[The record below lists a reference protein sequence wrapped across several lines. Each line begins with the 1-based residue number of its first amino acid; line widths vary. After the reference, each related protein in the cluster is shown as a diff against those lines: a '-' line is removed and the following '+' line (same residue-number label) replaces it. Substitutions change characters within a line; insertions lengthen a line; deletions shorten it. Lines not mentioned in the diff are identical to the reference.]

1 MAEYIE
7 REALLQDIEA
17 AVCFMVKTGTISAE
31 MRGANKIIDRIKCAP
46 AADVEPV
53 VRCKDCAVWS
63 PPLEGTSSLTQMG
76 KCEYTGYAAEADDYC
91 SFADFICGERNND
104 ETAILKQALD
114 TYGAEAQ
121 TLMRFE
127 EMAELQKEL
136 VKHERGADNVPHIA
150 EEIADVQIMLDQMTL
165 LFDCAGAVQSLH
177 SAKVARLAKRLDAEQ
192 SAACADAGEEVR

>member
-17 AVCFMVKTGTISAE
+17 AVCFMVKTGTICPE
-31 MRGANKIIDRIKCAP
+31 IRCVNKILARIKCAP

-121 TLMRFE
+121 TLMMFE
-127 EMAELQKEL
+127 EMSELQKEL
-136 VKHERGADNVPHIA
+136 CKHARGADNRENIA
-150 EEIADVQIMLDQMTL
+150 EEIADVLIMLDQMMIL
-165 LFDCAGAVQSLH
+165 HDCAGAVAEYRH
-177 SAKVARLAKRLDAEQ
+177 RKITRLAERLKEDKR
-192 SAACADAGEEVR
+192 

>member
-7 REALLQDIEA
+7 RGRLIDDLTLLAKYQ
-17 AVCFMVKTGTISAE
+17 TGERQQGILGVI
-31 MRGANKIIDRIKCAP
+31 GAIRLRK

-76 KCEYTGYAAEADDYC
+76 QCEYTGYAAEADDYC

-121 TLMRFE
+121 TLMVME
-127 EMAELQKEL
+127 EMSELQKEL
-136 VKHERGADNVPHIA
+136 CKHARGADNRENIA
-150 EEIADVQIMLDQMTL
+150 EEIADVLIMLDQMML
-165 LFDCAGAVQSLH
+165 LYSCKESVERYRDE
-177 SAKVARLAKRLDAEQ
+177 KIKRLAERLR
-192 SAACADAGEEVR
+192 EERK